1 MYDGKIWKIYI
12 YLEILLVLLVYKIS
26 IKYRKLVMDIL
37 MKVGVSEKEIIC

>member
-37 MKVGVSEKEIIC
+37 MKVGFSEKEIIC